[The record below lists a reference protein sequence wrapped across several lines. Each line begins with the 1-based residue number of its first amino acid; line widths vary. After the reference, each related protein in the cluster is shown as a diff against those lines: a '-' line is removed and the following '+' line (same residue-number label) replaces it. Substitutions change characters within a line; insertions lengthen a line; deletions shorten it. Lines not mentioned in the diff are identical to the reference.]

1 MNKKFHLDIIT
12 PTSINTFEDVSYIR
26 APGLDGLLGIQANHA
41 NAIIALG
48 IGEIKIDIN
57 GKTLYFSTSGG
68 YTDIQSK
75 GVQLLLETIEY
86 SNDINMAFNLG
97 GALADISWLEDGDV
111 PIVSFQCENDPYAPI
126 DTGDVIVPTT
136 GVGSINVIQIV
147 SEQPAPSVTVTQ

>member
-1 MNKKFHLDIIT
+1 MNTFHLDIIT

-75 GVQLLLETIEY
+75 GVQLLLETIES
-86 SNDINMAFNLG
+86 SNDINQGRAQKSLDKAQKRIKNKAQDFDRAHRSLLRAKNRL
-97 GALADISWLEDGDV
+97 
-111 PIVSFQCENDPYAPI
+111 
-126 DTGDVIVPTT
+126 
-136 GVGSINVIQIV
+136 SIMNNK
-147 SEQPAPSVTVTQ
+147 